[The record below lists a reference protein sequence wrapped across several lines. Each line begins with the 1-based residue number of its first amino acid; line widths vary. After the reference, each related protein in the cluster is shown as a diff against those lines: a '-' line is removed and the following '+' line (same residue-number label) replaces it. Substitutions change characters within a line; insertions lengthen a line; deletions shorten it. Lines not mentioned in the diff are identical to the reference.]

1 MISNNTSKNIKD
13 FHCAICDFNCIK
25 KGDYTRHLSTAKHIR
40 ITSGNIDTPKN
51 PILFECKCGK
61 KYNFRSG
68 LSAHKSKCT
77 FQLEKSQEVASTQE
91 GDKRDDMIDKLV
103 NSTTEMKE
111 MMLMMM
117 KSQMHSQESTKEI
130 LKETIQETQRQNQ
143 ESTKEI
149 LKETIQETQ
158 RQNQETIQETQRQN
172 QETLQET
179 QRQNQETTKEILK
192 ETIQETQ
199 RQNQETTKEIIKGT
213 QDSTVNLVNKV
224 IEVLPQ
230 IGNTTNNNNN
240 NTLNFYLNNTCK
252 DAESIHDFTDRF
264 IERVVYFFKGNYR
277 DIAYKRISLPDNVR
291 DIFYECLDENPQ
303 TQNFVQTTDVKNG
316 VFYVKEKKKND
327 DCQFYGEAEFVKYRD
342 GFAKSGTRLGHAINC
357 ALLPCKSECLPILER
372 DFKAKPNEDDYD
384 EEHEE
389 EFQKDKDTYYN
400 TTRTIQDN
408 LMFQTINAMN
418 IFDNKRVRE
427 STLTKTKRQKNET

>member
-1 MISNNTSKNIKD
+1 MIRTQKISNKFTCEKCTYNCSKKSEYD
-13 FHCAICDFNCIK
+13 KHM
-25 KGDYTRHLSTAKHIR
+25 RTAKHMSRTNVDI
-40 ITSGNIDTPKN
+40 IEPMCPTD
-51 PILFECKCGK
+51 FVCECGK
-61 KYNFRSG
+61 KYVAKSG
-68 LSAHKSKCT
+68 LWYHKKKCT
-77 FQLEKSQEVASTQE
+77 FLLENSQEVAPPQALVPPQE
-91 GDKRDDMIDKLV
+91 VDKRDDMIDKLV

-158 RQNQETIQETQRQN
+158 RQNQETQRQNQETQRQN
-172 QETLQET
+172 Q
-179 QRQNQETTKEILK
+179 

-199 RQNQETTKEIIKGT
+199 RQNQETTQEIIKGT

>member
-1 MISNNTSKNIKD
+1 MNIVKKRAPKNATKFSCIK
-13 FHCAICDFNCIK
+13 CDFICSK
-25 KGDYTRHLSTAKHIR
+25 SCDFARHTATAKHKR
-40 ITSGNIDTPKN
+40 LNDCTITTPSDTK
-51 PILFECKCGK
+51 IFECICGK
-61 KYNFRSG
+61 VYNQLAG
-68 LSAHKSKCT
+68 LSRHKRTCT
-77 FQLEKSQEVASTQE
+77 FQLEKSQEVLPQEVLPQE

-111 MMLMMM
+111 MMLIMM

-143 ESTKEI
+143 ESM
-149 LKETIQETQ
+149 QETQ
-158 RQNQETIQETQRQN
+158 RQNQESM
-172 QETLQET
+172 QET

-199 RQNQETTKEIIKGT
+199 RQNQESTQEIIKGT
-213 QDSTVNLVNKV
+213 QDSTANLVNKV

-230 IGNTTNNNNN
+230 LGSTTNN
-240 NTLNFYLNNTCK
+240 NTLNFYLNDTCK

-389 EFQKDKDTYYN
+389 DFQKDKDTYYN
-400 TTRTIQDN
+400 TTRAIQDN

-427 STLTKTKRQKNET
+427 NTLIKTKRKKSSD

>member
-1 MISNNTSKNIKD
+1 MIKAQKTPNM
-13 FHCAICDFNCIK
+13 FMCEICNFNCSIK
-25 KGDYTRHLSTAKHIR
+25 KDYNRHLSTAKHINR
-40 ITSGNIDTPKN
+40 TN
-51 PILFECKCGK
+51 PNKLEQTYPNDFVCECGK
-61 KYNFRSG
+61 KYVAKSG
-68 LSAHKSKCT
+68 LWYHKKKCT
-77 FQLEKSQEVASTQE
+77 FLTEKSQEVLHQE

-117 KSQMHSQESTKEI
+117 KSQMHSQESTKDI
-130 LKETIQETQRQNQ
+130 LKETI
-143 ESTKEI
+143 
-149 LKETIQETQ
+149 
-158 RQNQETIQETQRQN
+158 QETIQETQRQN
-172 QETLQET
+172 QET

-199 RQNQETTKEIIKGT
+199 RQNQETQVTT
-213 QDSTVNLVNKV
+213 TNLVNKV

-240 NTLNFYLNNTCK
+240 NTLNFYLNDTCK

-427 STLTKTKRQKNET
+427 NTLSKTKRQKNEQ

>member
-1 MISNNTSKNIKD
+1 MPNDNNTQIYTCKICNFICSKISNYNTHVTTKS
-13 FHCAICDFNCIK
+13 
-25 KGDYTRHLSTAKHIR
+25 HLSKHATSNDTVKISNGNPKTYKCAKCHM
-40 ITSGNIDTPKN
+40 SYKD
-51 PILFECKCGK
+51 
-61 KYNFRSG
+61 RSG
-68 LSAHKSKCT
+68 LWRHKKKCAVT
-77 FQLEKSQEVASTQE
+77 VENSPHEDKHEAKPSQDV
-91 GDKRDDMIDKLV
+91 DKRDDMIDKLV
-103 NSTTEMKE
+103 NSTIEMKEDNREMKE
-111 MMLMMM
+111 MMMMMM
-117 KSQMHSQESTKEI
+117 KSQMH
-130 LKETIQETQRQNQ
+130 
-143 ESTKEI
+143 
-149 LKETIQETQ
+149 
-158 RQNQETIQETQRQN
+158 NQETIQEAHRQS
-172 QETLQET
+172 QETTQEILKET
-179 QRQNQETTKEILK
+179 SRQNQETTHEILK
-192 ETIQETQ
+192 ET
-199 RQNQETTKEIIKGT
+199 KE
-213 QDSTVNLVNKV
+213 STVHLVNKV

-240 NTLNFYLNNTCK
+240 NTLNFYLNDTCK

-264 IERVVYFFKGNYR
+264 IERIVHFFKGNYR

-327 DCQFYGEAEFVKYRD
+327 DSQFYGEAEFVKYRD

-384 EEHEE
+384 EEHED

-427 STLTKTKRQKNET
+427 NTLSKTKRQKNGN

>member
-1 MISNNTSKNIKD
+1 
-13 FHCAICDFNCIK
+13 
-25 KGDYTRHLSTAKHIR
+25 
-40 ITSGNIDTPKN
+40 
-51 PILFECKCGK
+51 
-61 KYNFRSG
+61 
-68 LSAHKSKCT
+68 
-77 FQLEKSQEVASTQE
+77 
-91 GDKRDDMIDKLV
+91 LV

-111 MMLMMM
+111 MMLIMM

-158 RQNQETIQETQRQN
+158 RQNQETQRQNQETQRQN
-172 QETLQET
+172 QEST
-179 QRQNQETTKEILK
+179 Q
-192 ETIQETQ
+192 
-199 RQNQETTKEIIKGT
+199 EIIKGT
-213 QDSTVNLVNKV
+213 QDSTANLVNKV

-230 IGNTTNNNNN
+230 LGSTTNN
-240 NTLNFYLNNTCK
+240 NTLNFYLNDTCK

-389 EFQKDKDTYYN
+389 DFQKDKDTYYN
-400 TTRTIQDN
+400 TTRAIQDN

-427 STLTKTKRQKNET
+427 NTLIKTKRKKSSD

>member
-1 MISNNTSKNIKD
+1 MNIVKSSTPENPIYFICEKCTFTSSN
-13 FHCAICDFNCIK
+13 K
-25 KGDYTRHLSTAKHIR
+25 KDYTRHLVTAKHKR
-40 ITSGNIDTPKN
+40 LNTGTNIPQDGTK
-51 PILFECKCGK
+51 IFECMCGK
-61 KYNFRSG
+61 VYQQHAG
-68 LSAHKSKCT
+68 LSRHKRTCT
-77 FQLEKSQEVASTQE
+77 FLTEKSQEVIPPQEVLPQE

-143 ESTKEI
+143 ETQRQNQESTKEI
-149 LKETIQETQ
+149 LKETMQETQ
-158 RQNQETIQETQRQN
+158 RQNQESTQ
-172 QETLQET
+172 
-179 QRQNQETTKEILK
+179 
-192 ETIQETQ
+192 
-199 RQNQETTKEIIKGT
+199 EIIKGT

-230 IGNTTNNNNN
+230 MGNTTNNNN
-240 NTLNFYLNNTCK
+240 NTLNFYLNDTCK

-427 STLTKTKRQKNET
+427 NTLSKTKRVKQ

>member
-1 MISNNTSKNIKD
+1 
-13 FHCAICDFNCIK
+13 
-25 KGDYTRHLSTAKHIR
+25 
-40 ITSGNIDTPKN
+40 
-51 PILFECKCGK
+51 
-61 KYNFRSG
+61 
-68 LSAHKSKCT
+68 
-77 FQLEKSQEVASTQE
+77 
-91 GDKRDDMIDKLV
+91 
-103 NSTTEMKE
+103 
-111 MMLMMM
+111 MM

-143 ESTKEI
+143 ESM
-149 LKETIQETQ
+149 QETQ
-158 RQNQETIQETQRQN
+158 RQNQESM
-172 QETLQET
+172 QET

-199 RQNQETTKEIIKGT
+199 RQNQESTQEIIKGT
-213 QDSTVNLVNKV
+213 QDSTANLVNKV

-230 IGNTTNNNNN
+230 LGSTTNN
-240 NTLNFYLNNTCK
+240 NTLNFYLNDTCK

-389 EFQKDKDTYYN
+389 DFQKDKDTYYN
-400 TTRTIQDN
+400 TTRAIQDN

-427 STLTKTKRQKNET
+427 NTLIKTKRKKSSD